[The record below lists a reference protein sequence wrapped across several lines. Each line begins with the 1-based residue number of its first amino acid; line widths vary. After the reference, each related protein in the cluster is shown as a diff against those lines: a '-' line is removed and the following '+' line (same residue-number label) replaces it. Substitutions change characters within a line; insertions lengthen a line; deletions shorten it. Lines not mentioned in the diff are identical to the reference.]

1 MAQEETLP
9 RHQLLESRRLAACV
23 LAYVAC
29 HHDAVAPLF
38 ELLAALEA
46 PTAVDFSFVLEAYEA
61 FAKSFSA
68 AEKAKVREAAS
79 FRGISTRDV
88 LDAEV
93 TSPIPTSSA

>member
-29 HHDAVAPLF
+29 YHDAVAPLF

-68 AEKAKVREAAS
+68 AEKAKVPVAAS
-79 FRGISTRDV
+79 TK
-88 LDAEV
+88 
-93 TSPIPTSSA
+93 SPDNMTT